1 MIHLVA
7 TSDNHLGRYYAR
19 MGVGPLA
26 RRRGYLRAGFE
37 AACKRALDWPADV
50 FLIAGDLFDQTAPR
64 NVERAKVAEWLLK
77 LKAAGIPAL
86 AVAGNHDSPRSQTE
100 EGGWPAV
107 EVYQS
112 AGLLHVFR
120 EIGNDTPQTQP
131 QVLQVREHTL
141 AIGGFSP
148 SVELRP
154 GQDPLDQV
162 TVSLPQAD
170 LRVLIGH
177 FLIEGWVHP
186 DAAEAEPIARRASLE
201 ALRGVDLVV
210 VGDIH
215 QHHATRFGGVNVVVP
230 GASERMDFG
239 AIETTTPGFVE
250 ITWQPGRLD
259 VRHLPISS
267 QPRVRLDLGAPDLA
281 PANPTGAVVAAVEQA
296 VQGTGEDVLVLV
308 RLSGTVAPEVYQA
321 LDLVEAEERLRGKV
335 GHLDFEAGGLRPR
348 RAQGVAGPRGPR
360 RTLAEEIRLAAAE
373 VADALPDDERATL
386 DEVAAEIVGRL
397 GGGGEGHR

>member
-1 MIHLVA
+1 
-7 TSDNHLGRYYAR
+7 
-19 MGVGPLA
+19 
-26 RRRGYLRAGFE
+26 
-37 AACKRALDWPADV
+37 
-50 FLIAGDLFDQTAPR
+50 
-64 NVERAKVAEWLLK
+64 
-77 LKAAGIPAL
+77 
-86 AVAGNHDSPRSQTE
+86 
-100 EGGWPAV
+100 
-107 EVYQS
+107 
-112 AGLLHVFR
+112 
-120 EIGNDTPQTQP
+120 
-131 QVLQVREHTL
+131 
-141 AIGGFSP
+141 
-148 SVELRP
+148 
-154 GQDPLDQV
+154 
-162 TVSLPQAD
+162 
-170 LRVLIGH
+170 
-177 FLIEGWVHP
+177 
-186 DAAEAEPIARRASLE
+186 
-201 ALRGVDLVV
+201 
-210 VGDIH
+210 
-215 QHHATRFGGVNVVVP
+215 
-230 GASERMDFG
+230 
-239 AIETTTPGFVE
+239 
-250 ITWQPGRLD
+250 